1 VKKITRGCWQIH
13 VWGEAPQ
20 APRGVV
26 CTTVVLYN
34 AETWTLK
41 QEHQRKLRVFE
52 VAVLRR
58 ICGVPRRD
66 RKRNIDIICVGHRRR
81 RSRAASETETNVF
94 WTRFSYAERYPH
106 TLLHGHISG
115 SRPQGRPRKKWIGN
129 VKEDCN
135 RLKLTL
141 TEAARAAH
149 DRHQR
154 RGASY
159 ATWAATARGLHLRRQ
174 GIKSSASPQ

>member
-1 VKKITRGCWQIH
+1 VRIVKKITRGCWQIH

-66 RKRNIDIICVGHRRR
+66 RKRNIDIINALDIDEDVVELLQKRRLTYFGHV
-81 RSRAASETETNVF
+81 SRMQRDT
-94 WTRFSYAERYPH
+94 H
-106 TLLHGHISG
+106 TPSFMDTSPEVDL
-115 SRPQGRPRKKWIGN
+115 REDQGRSG
-129 VKEDCN
+129 
-135 RLKLTL
+135 
-141 TEAARAAH
+141 
-149 DRHQR
+149 
-154 RGASY
+154 
-159 ATWAATARGLHLRRQ
+159 
-174 GIKSSASPQ
+174 